1 MDIDKDDRSIEELE
15 KEYNSGKTEEELEA
29 ERTKKADEG
38 SEGDD
43 PAGKKDD
50 TDEGAESGVKRD
62 EETGELIITRPE
74 TAEEKA
80 AREAEELAS
89 GGKIYD
95 PVGKKDD
102 GPQTE
107 QGLVELQKS
116 FEDLS
121 AKYPALAKLI
131 PEGVEGGVKG
141 AFTKLVELQEKVNEY
156 SSTQTRQDEDDP
168 QTRLQRE
175 GRLKGYIDAEVA
187 QRLASQGIAV
197 PKDDK
202 EWDALWDENPGRT
215 DRLKRTIESTENEVR
230 GQFVRVQKAVDGQR
244 SHNEKV
250 VEDDYKLI
258 KAEAQTV
265 GLDLKDEDFVKW
277 ARAKVTDPS
286 VNEKRHGVDYLRAGS
301 LLQAWRNENFTTI
314 LLSVRGKEAK
324 VARKQAVDTL
334 TRNNPKTKVLGAS
347 AAGNGRGKREV
358 RIDPNDESQLDQ
370 LNDKQLEEAFYK
382 T

>member
-1 MDIDKDDRSIEELE
+1 MDIKKDDDRSIEELE
-15 KEYNSGKTEEELEA
+15 KEYNSGKAEEELEA
-29 ERTKKADEG
+29 ERKKKADEG

-43 PAGKKDD
+43 GKKKDD

-89 GGKIYD
+89 GGE
-95 PVGKKDD
+95 KKKGTPETD
-102 GPQTE
+102 
-107 QGLVELQKS
+107 QGFVELQKS
-116 FEDLS
+116 FEGLS
-121 AKYPALAKLI
+121 AKYPELAKLI

-156 SSTQTRQDEDDP
+156 SSAQTRQDEDDP
-168 QTRLQRE
+168 QTRLARE
-175 GRLKGYIDAEVA
+175 GRLKGYIDAEVT

-197 PKDDK
+197 PKDEK
-202 EWDALWDENPGRT
+202 EWDTLWDENPGKAN
-215 DRLKRTIESTENEVR
+215 RLQRAIESTENEVR
-230 GQFVRVQKAVDGQR
+230 GQFVRVQKAVDGQK

-250 VEDDYKLI
+250 VDDDYKLI

-277 ARAKVTDPS
+277 ARAKVKDPS

-314 LLSVRGKEAK
+314 LLAVKGKEAK

-358 RIDPNDESQLDQ
+358 RIDPNDDSQLDQ